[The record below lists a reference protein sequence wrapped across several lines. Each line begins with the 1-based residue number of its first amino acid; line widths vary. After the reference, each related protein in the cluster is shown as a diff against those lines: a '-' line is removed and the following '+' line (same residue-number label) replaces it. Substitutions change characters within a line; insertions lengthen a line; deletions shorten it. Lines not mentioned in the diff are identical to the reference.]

1 MGLTVKFTREDIV
14 KHAGA
19 DIDTRAT
26 QDIVAEFPADFT
38 WGDINSYSEEQQQK
52 FWSLRRRLFY
62 TILAHVHVSVGTERS
77 RRPPKGFAAEQYT
90 LSMFGSEKLT
100 SDIDVTVEG
109 PHASFLIA
117 SLEDAWLSLT
127 GSPCSRWDIEYYG
140 DFLMFL
146 DEQGEKSYLNS
157 REFDDSMTTI
167 LPFIGVSILKNT
179 GTFDFP
185 LLTEFINSH
194 SELQGDDW
202 RSKAHSYYDAL
213 QRMDY
218 DARREQYYELL
229 AQAEASRLSQVRP
242 TKESH
247 LAVFLLLCEA
257 NIYRSENYILPS
269 TVIHV
274 VRSLQAKEA
283 KPGRSDPTCRPY
295 HVRVATCTLD
305 KTAYLF
311 SALEQLGF
319 MERFLLDE
327 AKFMKYQQ
335 RYLNA
340 MIEFDKDKAMAGGAG
355 KKYTLKRLRLRR
367 RSRPRSRPR
376 RKLSRK

>member
-1 MGLTVKFTREDIV
+1 MGLTVKFTLRDINT
-14 KHAGA
+14 HAGP

-38 WGDINSYSEEQQQK
+38 WGHIKSYSEDQQQK
-52 FWSLRRRLFY
+52 FWTLRQLLFY
-62 TILAHVHVSVGTERS
+62 KILAHVHEQLTNGKTH
-77 RRPPKGFAAEQYT
+77 RRLPEGFAAEQYT

-157 REFDDSMTTI
+157 REFDDSATKI
-167 LPFIGVSILKNT
+167 LPFVGVSILKNT
-179 GTFDFP
+179 RTFDFH
-185 LLTEFINSH
+185 LLTEFIKSH
-194 SELQGDDW
+194 SELQDGDW
-202 RSKAHSYYDAL
+202 QSKAHSYYDAL
-213 QRMDY
+213 QGMKY
-218 DARREQYYELL
+218 DARREKYYTLL
-229 AQAEASRLSQVRP
+229 GQAEEMRLSQIRP

-274 VRSLQAKEA
+274 VRGLQAKEA

-295 HVRVATCTLD
+295 HVRVATCNLD

-319 MERFLLDE
+319 MERFLLEE
-327 AKFMKYQQ
+327 AKFQKYQQ

-340 MIEFDKDKAMAGGAG
+340 MIEFDKDRAMAGGARSRR
-355 KKYTLKRLRLRR
+355 KHMTKRR
-367 RSRPRSRPR
+367 RIHKKRSTRA
-376 RKLSRK
+376 RK

>member
-1 MGLTVKFTREDIV
+1 MGSVKFTREDINA
-14 KHAGA
+14 HTGP
-19 DIDTRAT
+19 DIDTT
-26 QDIVAEFPADFT
+26 IQDMVSAFPADFT
-38 WGDINSYSEEQQQK
+38 WEQITSYSEDQQKK
-52 FWSLRRRLFY
+52 FWSLRHRLFY
-62 TILAHVHVSVGTERS
+62 KILAHVHEQLTNSKTH
-77 RRPPKGFAAEQYT
+77 RRLPEGFATEQYR

-146 DEQGEKSYLNS
+146 DEQGQKSYLNS
-157 REFDDSMTTI
+157 REFDDSTTKI
-167 LPFIGVSILKNT
+167 MPFVGVSILRNT

-185 LLTEFINSH
+185 LLENFLQSH
-194 SELQGDDW
+194 RGLQDGDW
-202 RSKAHSYYDAL
+202 RSKAHSYYAAL
-213 QRMDY
+213 QEMGY
-218 DARREQYYELL
+218 DQRREKYYELL
-229 AQAEASRLSQVRP
+229 GQAEEMRLSQIRP
-242 TKESH
+242 TKEAH

-274 VRSLQAKEA
+274 VRGLQAKEA

-295 HVRVATCTLD
+295 HVRVATCNLD

-327 AKFMKYQQ
+327 AKFQKYQQ

-340 MIEFDKDKAMAGGAG
+340 MIEFDKGKPLAGGAH
-355 KKYTLKRLRLRR
+355 
-367 RSRPRSRPR
+367 SR
-376 RKLSRK
+376 RKHMTKRRQIHKKRSTRARK